1 MKEINIKGLVPPMV
15 TPLLDN
21 DTLDVEG
28 SKRLTEHMIAG
39 GVDALF
45 LLGTTGESQ
54 SLSYRLKYEFVE
66 LVTKQVAG
74 RVPVLVC
81 ITDTSFDES
90 IRLAEFAKRCGAV
103 AVVAAAPYYFPATQ
117 KELVEYY
124 TALADAS
131 PLPLFLYNM
140 PSKVKVFLNVPT
152 VLELSKHPNI
162 AGLKDS
168 SGNAGYFASLTF
180 HFKDN
185 PGFSLFMGPEEV
197 TASAILMGAD
207 GGVNGGAN
215 LFPETFSAMC
225 KAAAASDLEKVRE
238 LQDRIMFL
246 STTLYGLCDS
256 DASFMKAIKC
266 SLELKGICSGAL
278 AWPYQRCSETEKGKI
293 IEALKVLDARNYR

>member
-1 MKEINIKGLVPPMV
+1 MI

-21 DTLDVEG
+21 DTLDTEG
-28 SKRLTEHMIAG
+28 TRRLTEHMIAG

-54 SLSYRLKYEFVE
+54 SLSYRLKYEFVK
-66 LVTKQVAG
+66 LVTEQVAG

-90 IRLAEFAKRCGAV
+90 IRLAELAEKCGAV

-162 AGLKDS
+162 IGLKDS
-168 SGNAGYFASLTF
+168 SGNAGYFASLTY
-180 HFKDN
+180 HFKDD
-185 PGFSLFMGPEEV
+185 PGFALFMGPEEV

-215 LFPETFSAMC
+215 LFPETFSTMVR
-225 KAAAASDLEKVRE
+225 AAAAGDIAGVRE
-238 LQDRIMFL
+238 SQERIMRL
-246 STTLYGLCDS
+246 STTLYGLCDT
-256 DASFMKAIKC
+256 DASFLKAIKC
-266 SLELKGICSGAL
+266 SLSLKGICSGFL
-278 AWPYQRCSETEKGKI
+278 AWPYRQCDEAETAKI
-293 IEALKVLDARNYR
+293 KAALETLEGYGYR